1 MCSGCR
7 PSGSVLHST
16 LPGPLPPFAKRLG
29 SIDSRGGAVTQESN
43 IHLLTL
49 IQGPDGLLTPT
60 ASSTYGMILYFPIC
74 RFFLQTRTFSQN
86 TWEGPRPNDPIN
98 LLGFLYST
106 WQEGCGGTMER
117 GMRLRY
123 DVVIHE
129 KPIHFTRLSSYY
141 HPLII
146 SFYNTIWQEHVV
158 NMDRTGTELLNLKC
172 V

>member
-1 MCSGCR
+1 
-7 PSGSVLHST
+7 
-16 LPGPLPPFAKRLG
+16 
-29 SIDSRGGAVTQESN
+29 
-43 IHLLTL
+43 
-49 IQGPDGLLTPT
+49 
-60 ASSTYGMILYFPIC
+60 MILHFPIY

-129 KPIHFTRLSSYY
+129 ETYSLYSTFFLLPPAY
-141 HPLII
+141 HII
-146 SFYNTIWQEHVV
+146 
-158 NMDRTGTELLNLKC
+158 L
-172 V
+172 